1 MLSLFKKVKENKP
14 WSKMDILAKMFC
26 YEQLH
31 EGDVFLEKDTDKL
44 FVKLSGSVAIIDSD
58 DV

>member
-31 EGDVFLEKDTDKL
+31 EGDVFLEKGVLNVGLTT
-44 FVKLSGSVAIIDSD
+44 
-58 DV
+58 